1 MGTMNLKP
9 HTSRHGNIETT
20 PTGWRLV
27 ISKGANT
34 EYRLAQ
40 LDDTLHLPRRKFP
53 ERPPLILSLRARA
66 SSETIPG
73 TWGFGLWND
82 PFGMSLGFGG
92 RPFDLP
98 ALPNAIWFFHA
109 SPQNYL
115 SFREDKPAQGFLA
128 QAFRSPRFHPLLL
141 EAGLT
146 FPFSKRRAR
155 KTLSQIVD
163 EDSAVVSA
171 DVTQWHNYRLE
182 WSKGGSAPFGS
193 AYLEEHQVRF
203 ATRRPAPYSRLWVDG
218 TLVLDTPVSPHPPL
232 GLVIWVDNQY
242 AAFTP
247 QGKMKWGLEE
257 NQTEAWLEVASLE
270 LKT

>member
-1 MGTMNLKP
+1 MNLKS

-27 ISKGANT
+27 ISKGPNT

-40 LDDTLHLPRRKFP
+40 LDDTLQLARRKFP
-53 ERPPLILSLRARA
+53 ERPPLTLSLRARV

-73 TWGFGLWND
+73 TWGFGLWNN
-82 PFGMSLGFGG
+82 PFGLSLGFGG
-92 RPFDLP
+92 RPLDLP

-163 EDSAVVSA
+163 EDSAVIGA

-182 WSKGGSAPFGS
+182 WSKGVSSLRECLLGRTPSTLRDAK
-193 AYLEEHQVRF
+193 
-203 ATRRPAPYSRLWVDG
+203 TRPYSRLWVDG